1 MNIPGRTILYLA
13 SVLAIV
19 LFFSLYEFF
28 SKTLS
33 ETPPLHD
40 GIGKQSSVAEQLLD
54 EEIDIVKRDTRKK
67 IIAGI
72 KINVNTATSEE
83 LSHLPGISEETAEY
97 IVKYRTERGKI
108 KTYKELLSVKGIKEK
123 KLKKIKPFIEL

>member
-33 ETPPLHD
+33 ENPPLHD
-40 GIGKQSSVAEQLLD
+40 GIGKQSSLTKQLLD
-54 EEIDIVKRDTRKK
+54 EEIEIVKRDTRKK

-83 LSHLPGISEETAEY
+83 LSLLPGISEETAEY

-108 KTYKELLSVKGIKEK
+108 KTYKELLSVKGIKEI

>member
-28 SKTLS
+28 SKILS
-33 ETPPLHD
+33 ENPPLHD
-40 GIGKQSSVAEQLLD
+40 GIGKQSSVTKQLLD
-54 EEIDIVKRDTRKK
+54 EEIEIVKRDTRKK

-83 LSHLPGISEETAEY
+83 LSLLPGISEETAKY

-108 KTYKELLSVKGIKEK
+108 KTYKELLSVKGIKEI